1 MTSKLQCSQRM
12 EEILGKEKESQG
24 VQILEEIP
32 PGFKIK

>member
-1 MTSKLQCSQRM
+1 M